1 MARATLESCGFVVTH
16 CRSAKAARAACLR
29 SFEFYLV
36 DVSVPASESGRA
48 EGDGLAFV
56 ALVRAQAPTARVV
69 VWSAEDHHAAAHA
82 LGVDFIRKD
91 ERAGTKLREFL
102 KRGRLL

>member
-1 MARATLESCGFVVTH
+1 MAKATLESCGFVVTH

-56 ALVRAQAPTARVV
+56 ALVRAQVPTARVL
-69 VWSAEDHHAAAHA
+69 VWSAEDHSAKAKA
-82 LGVDFIRKD
+82 LGVDFILKD
-91 ERAGTKLREFL
+91 EGAALKLAE
-102 KRGRLL
+102 LLMGLRRS